1 LLLRE
6 KFEGRTFNIKEIK
19 LMAVKKVSGLVVY
32 LNPEYPP
39 ELDQRRYA
47 TSRDE
52 MLWRQYNSVRTL
64 KNPGATR
71 NALNIL
77 RVIRQTPD

>member
-1 LLLRE
+1 
-6 KFEGRTFNIKEIK
+6 
-19 LMAVKKVSGLVVY
+19 MAVTKASRLIVY
-32 LNPEYPP
+32 LNPEYPQ

-52 MLWRQYNSVRTL
+52 MLWRQYNSVKKLR
-64 KNPGATR
+64 NPEATR

>member
-1 LLLRE
+1 
-6 KFEGRTFNIKEIK
+6 
-19 LMAVKKVSGLVVY
+19 MAVKKMSAPVVY
-32 LNPEYPP
+32 LNPEYPQ

-52 MLWRQYNSVRTL
+52 MLWRQYNSAKKLR
-64 KNPGATR
+64 NPEATR